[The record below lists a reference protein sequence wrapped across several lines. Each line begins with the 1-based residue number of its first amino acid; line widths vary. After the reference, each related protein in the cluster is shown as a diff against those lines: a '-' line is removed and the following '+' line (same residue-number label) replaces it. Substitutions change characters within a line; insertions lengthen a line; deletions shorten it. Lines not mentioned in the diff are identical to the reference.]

1 MRTSQRMRGDPII
14 RSLLLGYALA
24 LGVAP
29 VAGQVSGRIPE
40 WTLERGVTIGSVD
53 DPVYGLSGVGGV
65 LADAEHV
72 FVLQPQDGNV
82 RVFSRAGEFV
92 RDLGRRGAGPGEFTR
107 PNGMGWHGSRLWVR
121 DPMSGRLTF
130 FDVATGE
137 AETIQYRAD
146 VPGSMQRW
154 IPFAVLANGQVV
166 ASAEVTTAPGGLM
179 AASEVPF
186 IVTELDGALRDTL
199 ARQSI
204 VGLIRRITAGMA
216 VGESWIV
223 SPIQDQDMI
232 TFAPDGSSGV
242 VVKRQSWDGRT
253 SPAEFEVTRIDLHG
267 DTVYRRSIEYEPRP
281 VPPDFFDD
289 RIASSMDDPN
299 VNNRRAHARALREFY
314 EQHRYFPPVEFVV
327 VGNDG
332 TVWLA
337 GLRGEDGE
345 REWLVLDSSGSA
357 IGRLRPP
364 GGILFADLTE
374 CWVVERDAFDI
385 PYVVQ
390 YDIVRQPPP

>member
-1 MRTSQRMRGDPII
+1 MTEGSIMRG
-14 RSLLLGYALA
+14 LLLGYALA
-24 LGVAP
+24 LGAAP
-29 VAGQVSGRIPE
+29 VSGQVSGRIPE

-53 DPVYGLSGVGGV
+53 DPVYGLTRVGGI

-72 FVLQPQDGNV
+72 FVLQPEDGKV

-107 PNGMGWHGSRLWVR
+107 PNGMGWHRSRLWVR
-121 DPMSGRLTF
+121 DPMSARLTF

-137 AETIQYRAD
+137 AETIQYRPN
-146 VPGSMQRW
+146 VPGSLHRW
-154 IPFAVLANGQVV
+154 TPYAVLANGRIV
-166 ASAEVTTAPGGLM
+166 AFPEITTGPGGL
-179 AASEVPF
+179 ATASEIAV
-186 IVTELDGALRDTL
+186 IVTEPEGALRDTL
-199 ARQSI
+199 ARLSF
-204 VGLIRRITAGMA
+204 GGNFGKITAGMA
-216 VGESWIV
+216 VGESWVV
-223 SPIQDQDMI
+223 SPIQDQDLI

-242 VVKRQSWDGRT
+242 VVKRQSWDGRA
-253 SPAEFEVTRIDLHG
+253 SPPEFEVTRIDLHG
-267 DTVYRRSIEYEPRP
+267 DTVYRRSFEYEPRP

-289 RIASSMDDPN
+289 RIASSIDRSSI
-299 VNNRRAHARALREFY
+299 NNPRAHARALREFY
-314 EQHRYFPPVEFVV
+314 EQHRYFSPVEFVV

-364 GGILFADLTE
+364 GGILFANLTE
-374 CWVVERDAFDI
+374 CWVVERGALDV
-385 PYVVQ
+385 PYVVR
-390 YDIVRQPPP
+390 YDIVR